1 MVDARTAPAST
12 RLAQALVGATVAAVA
27 LVASPPATVAQPPV
41 LFWASSPVAPEET
54 LLLLGGGL
62 GPSASIEIRRLPDD
76 AAGGTAEAATWTP
89 CPVVQPTENSVK
101 IVVPRALGPGA
112 YAVRG
117 RRGGGDGAE
126 LLVNVADPWWTQ
138 GDEGPQ
144 ATPGGWL
151 RIFGNCLDVD
161 GRATV
166 VLRDEKGTERPMP
179 LTAQTCWELHAT
191 LPTDAPIGRHEVLVS
206 NGCGGEPGRRSAG
219 SLTIVP
225 PVAWKR
231 QVFDVAPKAS
241 GDGDEKTIN
250 AALQKAARNGG
261 GIVLLRSGVY
271 DMRGPITIPPG
282 TLLKGEDGDAVALHW
297 PDFDTPPE
305 WLIKVNDAGLEDL
318 SIYCRNH
325 ATVID
330 SDHTSQRFR
339 MRRVRVRANAFFM
352 HVGPGKTHRG
362 RTAPAAMGE
371 GRVVRVVGRNFQII
385 DCDLWGSGQVI
396 AVDPHSFAGRQR
408 PWYGVVLG
416 NRIAYGSQGHLFEN
430 ADRVIFEEN
439 ELVGH
444 GSTAGGNGISTYW
457 NNFSKNIFYAR
468 NHTHDLYGVD
478 REALTLDGDGGAYFG
493 TATAAGDRLTL
504 HGDPVFK
511 DYAPTPH
518 TDYRGGVVYVLDGAG
533 AGQYRFVTGHRDR
546 EWVVDRP
553 WDVPLDQS
561 SLISIVP
568 FRGRCIFVGNRVEDA
583 GPFQLYGSAADV
595 IVADN
600 VTSRADGLLA
610 WGLSQHGW
618 GWHPVLRCQF
628 LRNTVTGGSGYGARV
643 SGPASIGV
651 ATTGNNESYAGPLAR
666 AVIVR
671 GNELDDQAV
680 ITLDGSVTDPVVE
693 GNRISNSPSGIRI
706 GAGVSN
712 AVVRNNAFQDVREP
726 VTGSGAAR
734 VHSR

>member
-1 MVDARTAPAST
+1 MFYARKAPAST
-12 RLAQALVGATVAAVA
+12 RLARAMVGATVAAVA
-27 LVASPPATVAQPPV
+27 LVASPPATVAQPPI

-62 GPSASIEIRRLPDD
+62 GPSATIEIRRLPDA
-76 AAGGTAEAATWTP
+76 AAGGTAAAVTWTP

-151 RIFGNCLDVD
+151 RIFGTCLDVD

-179 LTAQTCWELHAT
+179 LAAQTCWELHAT

-225 PVAWKR
+225 PVALKR

-241 GDGDEKTIN
+241 GDGDEKTIDI
-250 AALQKAARNGG
+250 ALQKAARNGG
-261 GIVLLRSGVY
+261 GVVLLRRGVY

-282 TLLKGEDGDAVALHW
+282 TLLKGEDGDAVSLQW

-305 WLIKVNDAGLEDL
+305 WLIKANDAGLEDL

-352 HVGPGKTHRG
+352 HVAPGKTHRG
-362 RTAPAAMGE
+362 RTAPEAMGQ
-371 GRVVRVVGRNFQII
+371 GRVVRAIGRNFQIT

-396 AVDPHSFAGRQR
+396 AVDPHGFAGRQR
-408 PWYGVVLG
+408 PWYGVIAG
-416 NRIAYGSQGHLFEN
+416 NRIAYGYQGHLFEN
-430 ADRVIFEEN
+430 VDRLIFEGN
-439 ELVGH
+439 EVVGY

-457 NNFSKNIFYAR
+457 NNFAKHVFYAR
-468 NHTHDLYGVD
+468 NHTHDIYGVD

-493 TATAAGDRLTL
+493 TVTADGDRLHL
-504 HGDPVFK
+504 DGDPVFH

-518 TDYRGGVVYVLDGAG
+518 TDYRGGVVYVLEGTG
-533 AGQYRFVTGHRDR
+533 AGQYRFVTGHRER

-553 WDVPLDQS
+553 WDVLLDRS
-561 SLISIVP
+561 SVVSIVP
-568 FRGRCIFVGNRVEDA
+568 FRGRNIFVENHVQDA
-583 GPFQLYGSAADV
+583 GPLQLYGSAADV

-600 VTSRADGLLA
+600 VTTRADGLLA

-618 GWHPVLRCQF
+618 GWHPVFRCQF
-628 LRNTVTGGSGYGARV
+628 LGNSLEGGNGFGARIA
-643 SGPASIGV
+643 GPASIGV
-651 ATTGNNESYAGPLAR
+651 ATTGNNEQYRGPLAR
-666 AVIVR
+666 AMVIR
-671 GNELDDQAV
+671 RNRLDDQAV
-680 ITLDGSVTDPVVE
+680 ISVDGTVVDVVVE
-693 GNRISNSPSGIRI
+693 QNTINDSPQGVRI
-706 GAGVSN
+706 GGAVSG
-712 AVVRNNAFQDVREP
+712 AVVRRNAFSAVPQP
-726 VTGSGAAR
+726 LSGDGAGRAHTR
-734 VHSR
+734 